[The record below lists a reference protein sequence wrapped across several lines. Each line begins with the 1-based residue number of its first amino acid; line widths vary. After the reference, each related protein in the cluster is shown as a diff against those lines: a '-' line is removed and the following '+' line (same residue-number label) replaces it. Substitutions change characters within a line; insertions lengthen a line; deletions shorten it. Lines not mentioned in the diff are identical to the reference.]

1 MYAVTTNEHILVK
14 QMLGTFILWFGW
26 YGFNPFSALNLGGDV
41 NRGDVASLCAV
52 TTTLAAAT
60 GCVTALFTKL
70 FVMERK
76 TGEANF
82 ELLMAM
88 NGALSGL
95 VAITSG
101 CAVVQPWAAV
111 VIGLI
116 AGWMYLVGSHI
127 LIKLRLDD
135 AVDAIPVHFVN
146 GIWGVIATG
155 LLADPNLLLQ
165 AYGRDDHA
173 GWFYGLSDFTL
184 LGTQLVGLLFIFGW
198 VLVLMLPFFIVLNY
212 FGKFRADSLEE
223 MVGLDISYHGS
234 KALDLNG
241 AQFEYV
247 EAFRKRQGLRNRK
260 RKMSNSEEEEN
271 RMEQVC
277 VNDEK
282 SRRHSGG
289 SSAMEIVPE
298 EEAFEGPSTKSSVF
312 KIHNGEEE
320 RNTA

>member
-1 MYAVTTNEHILVK
+1 
-14 QMLGTFILWFGW
+14 
-26 YGFNPFSALNLGGDV
+26 
-41 NRGDVASLCAV
+41 
-52 TTTLAAAT
+52 
-60 GCVTALFTKL
+60 
-70 FVMERK
+70 MERK

-116 AGWMYLVGSHI
+116 AGWMYLVGSHL
-127 LIKLRLDD
+127 LIRLRLDD

-146 GIWGVIATG
+146 GIWGVTATG
-155 LLADPNLLLQ
+155 LLADPSLLLQ
-165 AYGRDDHA
+165 AYGRDNHA

-184 LGTQLVGLLFIFGW
+184 MGTQLVGVLFIFGW
-198 VLVLMLPFFIVLNY
+198 VLFLMLPFFIVLNY

-234 KALDLNG
+234 NNSLDLDGG
-241 AQFEYV
+241 AGQFDYV

-260 RKMSNSEEEEN
+260 RNMSNSEEEKV
-271 RMEQVC
+271 MEQVGGK
-277 VNDEK
+277 DEK
-282 SRRHSGG
+282 NRRHSGG
-289 SSAMEIVPE
+289 LRAMEVVPE
-298 EEAFEGPSTKSSVF
+298 DEVSASANTKSSVF
-312 KIHNGEEE
+312 IIHEGEEE
-320 RNTA
+320 MHSA

>member
-1 MYAVTTNEHILVK
+1 MVK

-26 YGFNPFSALNLGGDV
+26 YGFNPFSALNLRGDV

-52 TTTLAAAT
+52 TTTLSAAT

-76 TGEANF
+76 TGEASF

-116 AGWMYLVGSHI
+116 AGWLYLVGSHL

-135 AVDAIPVHFVN
+135 AVDAIPVHLVN
-146 GIWGVIATG
+146 GMWGVIATG

-165 AYGRDDHA
+165 AYGRDEHA

-184 LGTQLVGLLFIFGW
+184 VGTQLVGLLFIFGW
-198 VLVLMLPFFIVLNY
+198 VLFLMLPFFIALNY
-212 FGKFRADSLEE
+212 LGQFRSDTLEE
-223 MVGLDISYHGS
+223 LVGLDISYHGGS
-234 KALDLNG
+234 ALNIEG
-241 AQFEYV
+241 GGAAQFEYV
-247 EAFRKRQGLRNRK
+247 EAFRKRQGLQNRK
-260 RKMSNSEEEEN
+260 RKMSNSEEDKI
-271 RMEQVC
+271 MEQVG
-277 VNDEK
+277 VEEEK

-289 SSAMEIVPE
+289 SSAMEAVPE
-298 EEAFEGPSTKSSVF
+298 DEVSDSAYSKSFVFNEG
-312 KIHNGEEE
+312 GEEM
-320 RNTA
+320 NTA